1 MERAFSRILLAYDDA
16 PASQVALDY
25 ACALARAG
33 ATLILAHAVNES
45 ALAVA
50 ATGDIGF
57 SAIDPSRLIE
67 AADDQGHAVLQAGVA
82 ACAARGVVAA
92 GIFVRDAV
100 AGGIVALG
108 RKHEVDLIVLGT
120 HGRSGVARVVLGSV
134 AEGILR
140 KSHVPVLAINGHART
155 LVGTSLFSRALLA
168 LDDSDPARSA
178 LALAVQ
184 LAADYGTHLILCAVI
199 APAHATD
206 ASARERLERAAA
218 TSEATTVVDDY
229 VVVAGEPAP
238 SIERTAMQRNCDLI
252 VVGSHGRRGLDRLVL
267 GSVAEAVI
275 RKSALPVLVVPFNQ
289 HAT

>member
-1 MERAFSRILLAYDDA
+1 MERAFSRILFAYDDA

-57 SAIDPSRLIE
+57 SAIDPSLLIQ

-82 ACAARGVVAA
+82 ACASRGVVAE
-92 GIFVRDAV
+92 GIFVRDA
-100 AGGIVALG
+100 APGGIVALG

-140 KSHVPVLAINGHART
+140 KSHVPVLAINAHVRT
-155 LVGTSLFSRALLA
+155 LGRTPLFARALLA

-178 LALAVQ
+178 LAVAVR
-184 LAADYGTHLILCAVI
+184 LAADYGTHLSLCAVV
-199 APAHATD
+199 APAHAAD
-206 ASARERLERAAA
+206 ASARERLERAAVSSGA
-218 TSEATTVVDDY
+218 VVDDY
-229 VVVAGEPAP
+229 VVVEGDPAP
-238 SIERTAMQRNCDLI
+238 LIEHAAMQRNCDLI
-252 VVGSHGRRGLDRLVL
+252 VMGSHGRSGLGRLVL
-267 GSVAEAVI
+267 GSVAEAVV

>member
-155 LVGTSLFSRALLA
+155 LVGTSLFSRVLLA

>member
-155 LVGTSLFSRALLA
+155 LVGTSLFSRVLLA

-184 LAADYGTHLILCAVI
+184 LAADYGTHLILCAVV